1 MLGTTNVSAAVQLA
15 TTDLLLPRRPGT
27 FQVVI
32 LVLASDATHYYENM
46 EATRP
51 FSIVFDV
58 PAMVAGYD
66 LLRALAA
73 PDGVIVPGHD
83 PMVFERHPPADPALS
98 GIAVRLG

>member
-1 MLGTTNVSAAVQLA
+1 
-15 TTDLLLPRRPGT
+15 
-27 FQVVI
+27 
-32 LVLASDATHYYENM
+32 M

-66 LLRALAA
+66 PLRALAS
-73 PDGVIVPGHD
+73 PGGVIVPGHD

-98 GIAVRLG
+98 EIAVRFG